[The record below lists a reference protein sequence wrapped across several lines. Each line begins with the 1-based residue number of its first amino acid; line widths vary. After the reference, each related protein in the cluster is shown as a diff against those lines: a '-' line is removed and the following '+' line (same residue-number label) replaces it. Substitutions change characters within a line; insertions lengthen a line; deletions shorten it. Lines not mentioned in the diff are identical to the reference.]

1 VSGRVV
7 VVGAGMTGLVA
18 ARRLAMRDDAGDVL
32 VLESDGS
39 VGGKIASV
47 EVGGFELEAGPDSLL
62 FRKPWAVDLVREL
75 GMGGDLVPASTAR
88 THIWTERGLIPFPSG
103 PFGITTDPLELWR
116 WPGLSRRGKIR
127 AALDLV
133 ARARTD
139 DGDESLGSLLRRRIG
154 DEATDALVAPLL
166 GGLFAGD
173 VDRLSVR
180 ATFPELATWERDH
193 GSLMRGAR
201 AAVAASS
208 GRSQAPMFVRLLG
221 RLPRALVERIAAL
234 RVRTSTPATAVRRSG
249 HAYVVSTPDGE
260 LEADAVVLTS
270 PAFVTAGLLA
280 GVSPEAVED
289 LRTIPYVDT
298 AVVLLVY
305 GEGTNDRL
313 PESSGF
319 VVPRGRLALTACTLV
334 SRKWPD
340 PSLGSRAVAR
350 CFVGAAGV
358 EDVVGEPDEDIIEGV
373 ARQLSAL
380 LPLPERPE
388 AARVVRWPAG
398 MPQYEVGHPERVQ
411 RIERSLPP
419 GIVVAGQAYLG
430 VGVSDAVRQG
440 AEAADRVASFLAG
453 RRAGSEARVE
463 GERVR

>member
-1 VSGRVV
+1 
-7 VVGAGMTGLVA
+7 
-18 ARRLAMRDDAGDVL
+18 
-32 VLESDGS
+32 
-39 VGGKIASV
+39 
-47 EVGGFELEAGPDSLL
+47 
-62 FRKPWAVDLVREL
+62 
-75 GMGGDLVPASTAR
+75 
-88 THIWTERGLIPFPSG
+88 
-103 PFGITTDPLELWR
+103 
-116 WPGLSRRGKIR
+116 
-127 AALDLV
+127 
-133 ARARTD
+133 
-139 DGDESLGSLLRRRIG
+139 
-154 DEATDALVAPLL
+154 
-166 GGLFAGD
+166 
-173 VDRLSVR
+173 
-180 ATFPELATWERDH
+180 
-193 GSLMRGAR
+193 
-201 AAVAASS
+201 
-208 GRSQAPMFVRLLG
+208 
-221 RLPRALVERIAAL
+221 
-234 RVRTSTPATAVRRSG
+234 
-249 HAYVVSTPDGE
+249 
-260 LEADAVVLTS
+260 
-270 PAFVTAGLLA
+270 VTAGLLA